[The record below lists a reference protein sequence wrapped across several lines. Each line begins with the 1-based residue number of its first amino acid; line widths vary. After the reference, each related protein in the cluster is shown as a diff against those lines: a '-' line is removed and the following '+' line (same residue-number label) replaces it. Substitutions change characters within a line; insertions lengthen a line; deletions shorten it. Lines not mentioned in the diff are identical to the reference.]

1 MVGKDQKNQ
10 KTNNDS
16 KLRDILYDILQ
27 EEPKTDSEL
36 LNVLMELTMNEIIQ
50 ISSKLLLN

>member
-50 ISSKLLLN
+50 ISSKLFLN